1 MPPKEL
7 GFAKNSHQQVP
18 TPLAATTTTTVNQE
32 PENLQAYKDRI
43 ILIDDVLIDLC
54 CGKRLLDIT
63 KFDGRLASILNKQIA
78 QFGLQ
83 AMRFCCEGATGDHG
97 EGLGLQVEIMN
108 KAAERFIPMG
118 KTDCLFEHAYVQVS
132 DTLVN
137 MERLAN
143 GESIK
148 DVCNYNHYFSPAFV
162 NCRIAIFATQVLSTL
177 KYSGGLDKGV
187 CFDAVAKLLA
197 ENPFDKPFLEEMRK
211 K

>member
-1 MPPKEL
+1 MP
-7 GFAKNSHQQVP
+7 HQQVP
-18 TPLAATTTTTVNQE
+18 TPPAATTTTTPTKE
-32 PENLQAYKDRI
+32 ESHNLQAYKDRI

-83 AMRFCCEGATGDHG
+83 ALRFCREGTGRGDG
-97 EGLGLQVEIMN
+97 GGWGLGLQAEIMD
-108 KAAERFIPMG
+108 KASERFTPLG
-118 KTDCLFEHAYVQVS
+118 KMDCSPEHAHMQVS

-148 DVCNYNHYFSPAFV
+148 DVCSYSHYFSPAFV
-162 NCRIAIFATQVLSTL
+162 NCRIAIFTTQVLLSL
-177 KYSGGLDKGV
+177 KDCAGVEKDV
-187 CFDAVAKLLA
+187 CFDAVARLLA
-197 ENPFDKPFLEEMRK
+197 GNPFDKPFLEVMRK